1 MDRLTFPFPCES
13 RDLSF
18 TVAYPALRL
27 IKHVLNEEKLQGRQ
41 GLSILM
47 EKRQKVDIT
56 HDTNQ
61 INDTGKVYL
70 GQERRECYCFT
81 PEMFSSRVQ

>member
-1 MDRLTFPFPCES
+1 M
-13 RDLSF
+13 
-18 TVAYPALRL
+18 
-27 IKHVLNEEKLQGRQ
+27 NEEKIQGSQ
-41 GLSILM
+41 GLSIL
-47 EKRQKVDIT
+47 QKVDIT

>member
-1 MDRLTFPFPCES
+1 MDRLAFPCES
-13 RDLSF
+13 RDLSFLF

-27 IKHVLNEEKLQGRQ
+27 IKHVLNEEKIQGRQ

-47 EKRQKVDIT
+47 EKRQKADIT

-61 INDTGKVYL
+61 INDTGKVYP

>member
-1 MDRLTFPFPCES
+1 
-13 RDLSF
+13 
-18 TVAYPALRL
+18 
-27 IKHVLNEEKLQGRQ
+27 
-41 GLSILM
+41 M

>member
-1 MDRLTFPFPCES
+1 M
-13 RDLSF
+13 
-18 TVAYPALRL
+18 
-27 IKHVLNEEKLQGRQ
+27 LNEEKIQGSQ
-41 GLSILM
+41 GLSILT